1 MDRKYLGTPKQ
12 AQTWR
17 TFPDKIQCG
26 YRTHVLGAF
35 WIVMKYSRPNKV
47 FIHGGPLTFQSILA
61 PIITKQELVPV
72 KGPTSFLSRDNK
84 AKLPQMFRAQ
94 TQAIG

>member
-1 MDRKYLGTPKQ
+1 MGRKYLETPKQ

-17 TFPDKIQCG
+17 IFPDETRCG

-35 WIVMKYSRPNKV
+35 WIVTKYSRPNKV

-61 PIITKQELVPV
+61 QLARNRNLSQL
-72 KGPTSFLSRDNK
+72 KGPTSSSFRDNK
-84 AKLPQMFRAQ
+84 LKLPQMFRAQ
-94 TQAIG
+94 TQALG

>member
-1 MDRKYLGTPKQ
+1 MPKR

-17 TFPDKIQCG
+17 TFPDETRCG

-35 WIVMKYSRPNKV
+35 WIITKYSRPNKV

-61 PIITKQELVPV
+61 LIITKQELVPV
-72 KGPTSFLSRDNK
+72 KGPTSFLPRDNK
-84 AKLPQMFRAQ
+84 AKSP
-94 TQAIG
+94 